1 MATDIMTQGRTLQS
15 ATVQRPVV
23 ALPQQRVSVDVTEAS
38 SQKETAAAQQ
48 VAPSE
53 QDIQEAMSKL
63 TSHFQNIQRNLNF
76 SVDEGSGRTVVKV
89 IDADSQEVIRQF
101 PTEEALALAR
111 RLRELSGD
119 ESGVLIQSKA

>member
-38 SQKETAAAQQ
+38 SQKESAAAQQ

>member
-15 ATVQRPVV
+15 ATMQRPVV
-23 ALPQQRVSVDVTEAS
+23 ALPQQRVSVDVKEAS
-38 SQKETAAAQQ
+38 SQKESAAAQQ